1 MSTKRKL
8 TSFYVAKRFSLDI
21 AKHIRAE
28 TIEEALATVKAMR
41 FHDFIETDYEVISDD
56 VIDGG
61 LTVADAQP

>member
-21 AKHIRAE
+21 ATHIRAE
-28 TIEEALATVKAMR
+28 TIEEALANVKAMR